1 MVFDKVKSLIAE
13 QLDIDEN
20 IITMDT
26 DIVTDLNADSLDIVE
41 MLMTIES
48 EWDIVV
54 ADEDVANLKTIKGVV
69 EYIEKNVK

>member
-69 EYIEKNVK
+69 EYIEKNAK